1 MMMCLTSFIPGITGN
16 IIVESGTVLDDI
28 VYYRDLQKKI
38 HKKYLEKTETYDMME
53 NKNK

>member
-1 MMMCLTSFIPGITGN
+1 MMMCLTSFIPGYCAIAT
-16 IIVESGTVLDDI
+16 IVDVF
-28 VYYRDLQKKI
+28 YYRDLQKI